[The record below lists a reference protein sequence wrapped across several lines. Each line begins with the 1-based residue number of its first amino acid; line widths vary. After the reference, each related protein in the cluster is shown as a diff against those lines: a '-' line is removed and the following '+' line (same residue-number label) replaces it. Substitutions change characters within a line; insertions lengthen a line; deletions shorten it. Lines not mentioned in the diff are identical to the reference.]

1 MASETTCRKTSGLR
15 PGVVL
20 LPLRTTSGLRP
31 GVVRKVDNDGCRGA
45 AHDHPSKRFLSRR
58 IDFHVRQEGGDMN
71 EIAGLRT
78 RDRVS
83 SLAPADF
90 ADAGEDIGDR
100 LLLSMMMDAR
110 ARSRRYLEQA
120 APNCRR
126 EA

>member
-71 EIAGLRT
+71 EIAGLCT
-78 RDRVS
+78 RNRFS
-83 SLAPADF
+83 SFAPADF
-90 ADAGEDIGDR
+90 ADAGEDVGDR
-100 LLLSMMMDAR
+100 LLLAVMVNAGPGSW
-110 ARSRRYLEQA
+110 SYLE
-120 APNCRR
+120 
-126 EA
+126 